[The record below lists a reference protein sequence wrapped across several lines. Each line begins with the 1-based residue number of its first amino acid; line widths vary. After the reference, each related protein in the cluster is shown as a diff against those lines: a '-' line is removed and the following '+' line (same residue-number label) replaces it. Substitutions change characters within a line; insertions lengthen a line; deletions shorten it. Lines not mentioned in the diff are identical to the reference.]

1 MTMILPVG
9 MTIMGA
15 AIGGPVGGA
24 SGAAL
29 GAGIGLV
36 IGSVSSERG
45 GGEHIRGNAKAL
57 LQGYMYTAM
66 AANWGI
72 VPVLRQYS
80 EANQAVLLD
89 DMYTATVKEPVEG
102 ILQQWTPIKAHV
114 MRAHRS
120 GIPPQKAMR
129 WIRSNYRD
137 RIIGKKQRSH
147 AVAIATTVAQC
158 YASAHSQMEADY
170 GWYERWAEAI
180 GFKKAEARSIWDG
193 VVAQYAEAEAQ
204 VMAER
209 QADVVIEN
217 VAPAPVEADGVQ
229 GATVA
234 PAPAVPPRTLWDLD

>member
-36 IGSVSSERG
+36 IGAVSAERG
-45 GGEHIRGNAKAL
+45 GGEHIKGNAKAL
-57 LQGYMYTAM
+57 LNGYMYTAL

-72 VPVLRQYS
+72 VPVLRHYS

-89 DMYTATVKEPVEG
+89 DMYTATVKDPIEG
-102 ILQQWTPIKAHV
+102 ILQQWTPIKNHV
-114 MRAHRS
+114 MRAHAS

-137 RIIGKKQRSH
+137 RIIGKKQRGH

-158 YASAHSQMEADY
+158 YASAHPDKEADY
-170 GWYERWAEAI
+170 AWYERWAEAI
-180 GFKKAEARSIWDG
+180 GFKKVEARSIWDG
-193 VVAQYAEAEAQ
+193 VAAQYAEAEAQ
-204 VMAER
+204 VIAER
-209 QADVVIEN
+209 RDDVVIEH
-217 VAPAPVEADGVQ
+217 VPAGIAAPQEIQDP
-229 GATVA
+229 A
-234 PAPAVPPRTLWDLD
+234 PAPAPAAPPRTLWDLD